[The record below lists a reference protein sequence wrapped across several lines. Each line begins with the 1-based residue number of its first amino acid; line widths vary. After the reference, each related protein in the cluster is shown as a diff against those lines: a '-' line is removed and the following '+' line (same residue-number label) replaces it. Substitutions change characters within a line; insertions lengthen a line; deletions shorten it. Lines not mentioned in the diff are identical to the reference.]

1 MFIHYPFNVGT
12 PPRDGTYRKKRT
24 SHCCQILSPEE
35 LYVGRK
41 VILVVHPVDSCPIR
55 IVVTVAKLKPG
66 YVQFNEKCIFY
77 HEIKHLW
84 INFAEL
90 GLRIY
95 RTGVWNNSVWLEYPN
110 HKNISTQRFE

>member
-12 PPRDGTYRKKRT
+12 PPRDGTYRETRT
-24 SHCCQILSPEE
+24 LHHRQILSPEE
-35 LYVGRK
+35 LCIGMK
-41 VILVVHPVDSCPIR
+41 VILAIHPADSCPIR

-66 YVQFNEKCIFY
+66 YVQFGEKCIFY

-95 RTGVWNNSVWLEYPN
+95 RTGVWNNSVWLEHPRS
-110 HKNISTQRFE
+110 KNNSS